1 MNNPKVKLLSHASLL
16 IEVDGKKII
25 TDPWYFGT
33 AFNDGWE
40 LSCKPNLDE
49 IKTIIS
55 DVDII
60 WISHEHPDH
69 LHFPTLK
76 WISEF
81 VKKDV
86 TIYFQKT
93 NSDKVFTALQKFG
106 FENFCQMQHLK
117 KISISSDV
125 QIMCYA
131 HRHLDSCLGVFVGGK
146 FWLLN
151 INDTELNSHDMNIIS
166 KRFGAPYVLY
176 NQFSIAGSDGIV
188 SHLAT
193 DAKEVL
199 EKMVGHHKLL
209 KAQLTVPFAS
219 FVRFARKD
227 NQFMNEYANTV
238 FDTKE
243 KFAANNSKMLLQSIG
258 GDYLEWQEVDQPA
271 INERKIDEQG
281 VTYFSLPQDKNHDEN
296 IYEVINKVELKRIIE
311 DRINEWQKVTN
322 KFVFNFLK
330 LDSVKFCITDWDN
343 EVWELDFKTLK
354 FLKISVDK
362 YDISIASQPLFQ
374 AFKFPFGIQTLG
386 VSGRYRFT
394 DEYKDVPAM
403 WKKIRVLSSLYN
415 ADIFLSFKS
424 IFSFTVLRWIWARK
438 NGLMSQVF
446 QQLTRFSKM

>member
-1 MNNPKVKLLSHASLL
+1 MSNPRVKLLSHASIL

-40 LSCKPNLDE
+40 LSYKPNLVE

-86 TIYFQKT
+86 VIYFQKT
-93 NSDKVFTALQKFG
+93 NSEKVFDALQKFG
-106 FENFCQMQHLK
+106 FENFYQMQHLK

-131 HRHLDSCLGVFVGGK
+131 HRHLDACLGVFVGGK

-151 INDTELNSHDMNIIS
+151 INDTELNTQDINIIS
-166 KRFGAPYVLY
+166 KRFGAPNVLY
-176 NQFSIAGSDGIV
+176 NQFSIAGSDGIE
-188 SHLAT
+188 SHLEA
-193 DAKEVL
+193 DSKAVL
-199 EKMVGHHKLL
+199 EKMIEHHKLL
-209 KAQLTVPFAS
+209 KAQLTIPFAS

-227 NQFMNEYANTV
+227 NRFMNESANTV
-238 FDTKE
+238 FDAKE
-243 KFAANNSKMLLQSIG
+243 KFTANNSKMVLQSIG
-258 GDYLEWQEVDQPA
+258 GDALEWQEVDQPA
-271 INERKIDEQG
+271 INETKIDEQG
-281 VTYFSLPQDKNHDEN
+281 ITYFSRPRDKNHDEH
-296 IYEVINKVELKRIIE
+296 IYSVINKDELKGVIE
-311 DRINEWQKVTN
+311 DRLKEWRNVTN

-330 LDSVKFCITDWDN
+330 LDSVKFCISDWNN
-343 EVWELDFKTLK
+343 EVWELNFKTINFSK
-354 FLKISVDK
+354 TNEHK
-362 YDISIASQPLFQ
+362 YDISIASQPLLQ

-394 DEYKDVPAM
+394 DEYKQVPPT
-403 WKKIRVLSSLYN
+403 WKKIRILSSLYN

-424 IFSFTVLRWIWARK
+424 IFSLRTLHWVWERK
-438 NGLMSQVF
+438 NGLMNQIF
-446 QQLTRFSKM
+446 QQIKRFS

>member
-1 MNNPKVKLLSHASLL
+1 MNNPRVKILSHASIL

-40 LSCKPNLDE
+40 LSYKSNLDE
-49 IKTIIS
+49 IKATII

-81 VKKDV
+81 AKKDV
-86 TIYFQKT
+86 VIYFQKN
-93 NSDKVFTALQKFG
+93 NSEKVFEALRKLG
-106 FENFCQMQHLK
+106 FENFHHMQHLK
-117 KISISSDV
+117 KIPISSNV

-131 HRHLDSCLGVFVGGK
+131 HRHLDACLGVFVGEK

-151 INDTELNSHDMNIIS
+151 INDTELNTQDINIIS

-176 NQFSIAGSDGIV
+176 NQFSIAGFDGIK
-188 SHLAT
+188 SHLAA

-199 EKMVGHHKLL
+199 ETMVEHHKLL

-227 NQFMNEYANTV
+227 NQFMNEFANTV
-238 FDTKE
+238 FDAKE
-243 KFAANNSKMLLQSIG
+243 KFIASHANMVLQSIG
-258 GDYLEWQEVDQPA
+258 GDYLEWQEVDKPA

-281 VTYFSLPQDKNHDEN
+281 MTYFSLPQDENHDEHV
-296 IYEVINKVELKRIIE
+296 YSVIPKHELKSAIE
-311 DRINEWQKVTN
+311 DRVNEWQNVTN
-322 KFVFNFLK
+322 KFVFKFLK
-330 LDSVKFCITDWDN
+330 LETIKFSITDWGN
-343 EVWELDFKTLK
+343 ETWELNFQTFRFSKLSEKK
-354 FLKISVDK
+354 F
-362 YDISIASQPLFQ
+362 DISIASQPLLQ
-374 AFKFPFGIQTLG
+374 AFKLPFGIQTLG
-386 VSGRYRFT
+386 VSGRYRIA
-394 DEYKDVPAM
+394 DEYKEVPST

-415 ADIFLSFKS
+415 AEIFLSVKS
-424 IFSFTVLRWIWARK
+424 IFSLHTLLWAWERK
-438 NGLMSQVF
+438 NGLMSQIL
-446 QQLTRFSKM
+446 QQLKRFS